1 MQVNPQDY
9 SKALSYGKRYK
20 FDRISRRLK
29 GSNAA
34 MRWKPLFLFALVLS
48 LFSITG
54 CKPSPESLLTA
65 VKADNTEEA
74 IKLIG
79 KGADA
84 NSRTSP
90 GGWSV
95 LHYAAMNGNVEI
107 VKALLKAGAD
117 PNYAGARDG
126 QAKSALAK
134 PYSLALGMLD
144 VVCEVKPSEIDAKLR
159 ENGLDDPVLL
169 KSAKDPKAVEKY
181 QDVVEL
187 LINVTKD

>member
-1 MQVNPQDY
+1 
-9 SKALSYGKRYK
+9 
-20 FDRISRRLK
+20 
-29 GSNAA
+29 
-34 MRWKPLFLFALVLS
+34 MRCKSLFFFALVLS
-48 LFSITG
+48 LVSTTG
-54 CKPSPESLLTA
+54 CKPSPESLMTA
-65 VKADNTEEA
+65 VKADNTEES

-84 NSRTSP
+84 NSRNTP
-90 GGWSV
+90 NGWSA

-117 PNYAGARDG
+117 PNYAGAKDG

-144 VVCEVKPSEIDAKLR
+144 LVCELKPSEIETKLH

-169 KSAKDPKAVEKY
+169 KSVKSPNAVERY
-181 QDVVEL
+181 QDVVGL
-187 LINVTKD
+187 LINITKDK